1 MGLTPTLLA
10 TDMERLGIVDRGKI
24 RSLSIGECKKLF
36 GFSGSYQINLNR
48 SKSYNLFGESIVI
61 PVVKSVSERLIEAII

>member
-36 GFSGSYQINLNR
+36 GFSGSYQINLNS